1 MGVLSELGYAVKP
14 ANAAQRVTQRLA
26 ASGPGSWVFQKT
38 LYAIDRPLFRMSKG
52 RLSGPGLLAGL
63 PVIMLTTTG
72 AKSGLPRPMPLV
84 GVPMGDDLAV
94 IGSNYG
100 QQRTPGWV
108 HNLLANPA
116 ATVAYRDRSVEVT
129 ARPATDAEAD
139 EAFEIAA
146 RVYRGYATY
155 RERASHRA
163 IRVFVLEPA
172 G

>member
-1 MGVLSELGYAVKP
+1 MGVLSELGYAVEP
-14 ANAAQRVTQRLA
+14 ANAAQRVVQRFA
-26 ASGPGSWVFQKT
+26 ASRPGSWLFQKT
-38 LYAIDRPLFRMSKG
+38 LYAIDRPLFRATDG

-72 AKSGLPRPMPLV
+72 AKSGRPRTMPLV
-84 GVPMGDDLAV
+84 GIPLGDDLAV

-100 QQRTPGWV
+100 QQHTPGWV
-108 HNLLANPA
+108 YNLLANPA

-139 EAFEIAA
+139 QAFDVGATFYPGYGKYRA
-146 RVYRGYATY
+146 RAG
-155 RERASHRA
+155 HRL
-163 IRVFVLEPA
+163 IRVFVLEST